1 MTDSAVPVV
10 TRQEELPSLPVE
22 DRKKEHQLYLL
33 KEFQVQL
40 LRFVDEL
47 MEQFPHVAEFVIIRI
62 FIKDQVSIYDLLGRF
77 NRDLLPHKD
86 QIRDRNEAFF
96 LENSLFLT
104 KGSVSEDRVNFFKDL
119 WLSDRLDTTDRQIIW
134 EWMDVF
140 MQIGEKYEKAF
151 GPVKGWEREKYE
163 IPQEPPTHE
172 ENKGE
177 PCS

>member
-1 MTDSAVPVV
+1 MTETVPV
-10 TRQEELPSLPVE
+10 TPRDEDNLILPLE

-62 FIKDQVSIYDLLGRF
+62 FIKDQVSVYDLLGRF
-77 NRDLLPHKD
+77 NRDLLVHKD
-86 QIRDRNEAFF
+86 QVKERNEAFF

-119 WLSDRLDTTDRQIIW
+119 WKSNRLDTSDRQIIW

-140 MQIGEKYEKAF
+140 IQIGEKYEKAF
-151 GPVKGWEREKYE
+151 GSVVGWER
-163 IPQEPPTHE
+163 Q
-172 ENKGE
+172 
-177 PCS
+177 